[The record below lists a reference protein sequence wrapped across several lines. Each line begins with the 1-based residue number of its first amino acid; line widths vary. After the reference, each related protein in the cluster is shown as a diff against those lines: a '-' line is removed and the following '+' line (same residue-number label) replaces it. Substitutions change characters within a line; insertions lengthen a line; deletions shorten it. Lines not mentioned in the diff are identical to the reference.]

1 MSAERPEQAA
11 DESKTGSA
19 WKGKPFHAFLAY
31 SEEADRLRHLTIQ
44 GIESLSHQGR
54 LAAAVA
60 RVEAFDS
67 GNESWSEQD
76 DAHVQK
82 ARAIA
87 EMAKEELEGEFPL
100 VNAHTLVGLW
110 GAFEALL
117 DDLVVSWFV
126 NEPDRFMHERIRRMK
141 VPVELLVSDNED
153 RARFIVLEYLRS
165 IGGDLKVGIGRSESL
180 LELIDLAGPVDGDLR
195 RSLLEAHQVRNL
207 YAHRGGIVDQRF
219 AEKCP
224 WIGAV
229 VGLRFRIN
237 NSMFDRY
244 KRSLEDYVLLVIN
257 RMRIQ
262 EGIPPFEDPNEVDG
276 AVGEGEEVIS

>member
-1 MSAERPEQAA
+1 VSAEGPEQSA
-11 DESKTGSA
+11 EGKRTRPA
-19 WKGKPFHAFLAY
+19 WKGIPFNAFLAY
-31 SEEADRLRHLTIQ
+31 SEEAGRLRHLTIQ
-44 GIESLSHQGR
+44 GIEGISHQGR

-67 GNESWSEQD
+67 GDEGWSEHD
-76 DAHVQK
+76 DPHVQS

-87 EMAKEELEGEFPL
+87 NMAKEELEGEFPL

-110 GAFEALL
+110 GAFEAVFE
-117 DDLVVSWFV
+117 DLVVCWFV
-126 NEPDRFMHERIRRMK
+126 NEPDRLMHERLRRMK
-141 VPVELLVSDNED
+141 VPVELLVSDSEE

-180 LELIDLAGPVDGDLR
+180 LELIDLTGPVDDDLR

-219 AEKCP
+219 AERCP

-229 VGLRFRIN
+229 VGERFRIN

-244 KRSLEDYVLLVIN
+244 HRSIHDYVLLVIN
-257 RMRIQ
+257 RILIQ
-262 EGIPPFEDPNEVDG
+262 EGSPPYEDADEG
-276 AVGEGEEVIS
+276 HIAAEGGEEVV